1 MNYEIAFWNSDF
13 ALCDADQQ
21 WFAETSDEIEAHTWA
36 SQFIEAEQA
45 EASQWQRQADRA
57 ECEAVYRDNWL
68 SAIEEF

>member
-45 EASQWQRQADRA
+45 EASQSQRQADRD
-57 ECEAVYRDNWL
+57 EYRQMIADNF
-68 SAIEEF
+68 EF

>member
-1 MNYEIAFWNSDF
+1 MNYETAFWNSDF

-45 EASQWQRQADRA
+45 EASQWQRKADRD
-57 ECEAVYRDNWL
+57 EYRQAIHDNF
-68 SAIEEF
+68 EF

>member
-45 EASQWQRQADRA
+45 EASQWQRQADRD
-57 ECEAVYRDNWL
+57 EYRQMIADN
-68 SAIEEF
+68 FDF